1 MNLIK
6 HQLSDVDKIY
16 FLIKDSFESKYELLI
31 NERSKVAVKH
41 EKNSNISI
49 DCLKTIDD
57 V

>member
-31 NERSKVAVKH
+31 NERSKVAVKY

>member
-16 FLIKDSFESKYELLI
+16 FLIKDPFESKYELLI

-41 EKNSNISI
+41 EKNPNISI